1 MISPP
6 TRYPTATTR
15 LWNLRP
21 WRDSPLL
28 RPGDRLLGWLVFG
41 ALLILG
47 AALPIAVAVGSDAHR
62 GLSEAAAAA
71 AAERS
76 RVPATLLDTAPTP
89 TEYDLYP
96 TVPAT
101 WFAAGA
107 QHTGDISAPAG
118 YRRGEV
124 VEIWVERNGTRTT
137 APPNDSSVL
146 FESALVGLFTWSAPV
161 LLYCLPAAL
170 IAHRIRV
177 RGMEQWESDWARLHA
192 GF

>member
-1 MISPP
+1 MIHPP
-6 TRYPTATTR
+6 SRYPTATTR

-28 RPGDRLLGWLVFG
+28 RPGDRLLAWLVCG
-41 ALLILG
+41 ALLV
-47 AALPIAVAVGSDAHR
+47 AAVAIPIAAAAGIHAHR
-62 GLSEAAAAA
+62 GLSESAVEA

-107 QHTGDISAPAG
+107 QHTGSVYAPAG
-118 YRRGEV
+118 HRRGEI
-124 VEIWVERNGTRTT
+124 VEIWVERDGTQTT

-146 FESALVGLFTWSAPV
+146 FDSTLVALFTWTAPV

-170 IAHRIRV
+170 IAHRIRS
-177 RGMEQWESDWARLHA
+177 RRMEQWEIDWARLHA

>member
-1 MISPP
+1 MIHPP
-6 TRYPTATTR
+6 SRYPPATTR

-21 WRDSPLL
+21 WRDSPLP
-28 RPGDRLLGWLVFG
+28 RPGDRLLAWLVCG
-41 ALLILG
+41 ALLV
-47 AALPIAVAVGSDAHR
+47 AAAAIPIAAAAGIHAHR
-62 GLSEAAAAA
+62 GLSESAVEA

-89 TEYDLYP
+89 NEYDLYP

-107 QHTGDISAPAG
+107 QHTGNVYAPAG
-118 YRRGEV
+118 HRRGEI
-124 VEIWVERNGTRTT
+124 VEIWVERDGTQTT

-146 FESALVGLFTWSAPV
+146 FDSTLVALFTWSAPV

-170 IAHRIRV
+170 IAHRIRS
-177 RGMEQWESDWARLHA
+177 RRMEQWEIDWARLHA